1 MKRHIGKP
9 RVAITVL
16 AVALASMVPS
26 AYAQQCSS
34 AVAAG
39 KYSFSDS
46 GTVVDVGP
54 RAAVGLLTFDAS
66 GKIHGLVI
74 ASLNGSVTQ
83 TTLSGTYTV
92 NPECRGTASFSELDE
107 SKNLILTASVAIVWD
122 NNMQEA
128 RFIFTSIVLADGTP
142 LSTVVNGDARKLVP

>member
-1 MKRHIGKP
+1 MKRHIGKTM
-9 RVAITVL
+9 VAITVL

-26 AYAQQCSS
+26 AYAQQCSL
-34 AVAAG
+34 AGAAG
-39 KYSFSDS
+39 KYGFSDS

-54 RAAVGLLTFDAS
+54 RSAVGRLTFDMS
-66 GKIHGLVI
+66 GKIHGLVT
-74 ASLNGSVTQ
+74 ASLNGNVTQ

-92 NPECRGTASFSELDE
+92 NRECRGSASFSELDE